1 MGRGKH
7 KGILDM
13 DVSDVQR
20 DMMSIRWRSVHY
32 ILGVYHQASKRS
44 ESQGAF
50 TQAMGKVWYPFL
62 DA

>member
-1 MGRGKH
+1 
-7 KGILDM
+7 M

-32 ILGVYHQASKRS
+32 ILGGYHQASKKS

-50 TQAMGKVWYPFL
+50 TQAMGEVWYPFL